1 MAAVE
6 KHSRHFIMADKEG
19 EEKDTLGDYVKENNK
34 TKEDKKVAKVLDGIK
49 AHDAVS
55 SDSVGETKK
64 EKKEAKKES
73 KIDKSAKKI
82 VKIAKEMDPEDKY
95 MGDKADAYDSE
106 FELESKKDQT
116 MAYDAQENAD
126 KQTELDGEALSKEIG
141 GKALAGE
148 IASSVG
154 GAGFNEGLGN
164 SNK

>member
-1 MAAVE
+1 MA
-6 KHSRHFIMADKEG
+6 KKDD

-34 TKEDKKVAKVLDGIK
+34 TKEDKKTAKVLKGIK
-49 AHDAVS
+49 EHDNESRAIS
-55 SDSVGETKK
+55 SDSVGESKK
-64 EKKEAKKES
+64 DKKEAKKES

-82 VKIAKEMDPEDKY
+82 VKIAKDLDPEDKY
-95 MGDKADAYDSE
+95 KGDIADSYDAE

-164 SNK
+164 SNKQTDI

>member
-1 MAAVE
+1 MS
-6 KHSRHFIMADKEG
+6 KDD

-34 TKEDKKVAKVLDGIK
+34 TKADKQTAKVLKGIQEK
-49 AHDAVS
+49 DNESKAVS
-55 SDSVGETKK
+55 SDSVGESKK
-64 EKKEAKKES
+64 DKKEAKKES

-82 VKIAKEMDPEDKY
+82 VKIAKELDPEDKY
-95 MGDKADAYDSE
+95 KGDIADAYDAE

-141 GKALAGE
+141 GKTLAGE

-154 GAGFNEGLGN
+154 AAGFNEGLGN
-164 SNK
+164 NNKQSDI